1 MFTNLSI
8 PLITGG
14 FPGYLLYRFL
24 SQRGYLSLDGSEGD
38 KRIFVLGFSLFPS
51 LIGLSLSFGFA
62 HWFNE
67 PQLADFNN
75 PVTLLLTFVI
85 STLASALLYKP
96 LAYLLRKLSRKAIL
110 LDKGSENPTFT
121 TKDVLVRAYRDCLDE
136 NPEHEP
142 EIYGVIFNFNHEFI
156 ASGYIQGISSVK
168 EHREIAFSNQSQA
181 SMTFEEAL
189 ERFNQ
194 NPTRDKIV
202 TSYSDQTIT
211 FLLV

>member
-38 KRIFVLGFSLFPS
+38 KRIFVLGFSLLPS
-51 LIGLSLSFGFA
+51 LIGLSISFALSDVL
-62 HWFNE
+62 HQ
-67 PQLADFNN
+67 PHLSDFNN

-85 STLASALLYKP
+85 STISSGLLYKP
-96 LAYLLRKLSRKAIL
+96 LAYMMRKLSRKAIL
-110 LDKGSENPTFT
+110 LDKGNDNPTFT

-136 NPEHEP
+136 NNHTHVEV
-142 EIYGVIFNFNHEFI
+142 YGVIFNFSHEFI
-156 ASGYIQGISSVK
+156 AAGYIQGISSVK
-168 EHREIAFSNQSQA
+168 EHREIAFSKESVQ

-189 ERFNQ
+189 KQFNE

>member
-38 KRIFVLGFSLFPS
+38 KRIFVLGFSLLPS
-51 LIGLSLSFGFA
+51 LIGLSISFALSDVL
-62 HWFNE
+62 HQ
-67 PQLADFNN
+67 PHLSDFNN

-85 STLASALLYKP
+85 STISSGLLYKP
-96 LAYLLRKLSRKAIL
+96 LAYMMRKLSRKAIL
-110 LDKGSENPTFT
+110 LDKGNDNPTFT

-136 NPEHEP
+136 NNHTHVEV
-142 EIYGVIFNFNHEFI
+142 YGVIFNFNHEFI
-156 ASGYIQGISSVK
+156 AAGYIQGISSVK
-168 EHREIAFSNQSQA
+168 EHREIAFSKESK
-181 SMTFEEAL
+181 STMTFEEAL
-189 ERFNQ
+189 KRFNE